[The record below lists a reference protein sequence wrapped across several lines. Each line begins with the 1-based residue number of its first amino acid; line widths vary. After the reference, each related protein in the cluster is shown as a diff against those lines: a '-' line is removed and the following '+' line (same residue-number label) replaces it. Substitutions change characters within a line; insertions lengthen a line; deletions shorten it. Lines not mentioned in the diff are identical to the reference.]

1 MLFLASIQSDG
12 DRSKAERLYYA
23 YRKLMYKVAFDIL
36 HDKHLAE
43 DAISEA
49 FVKIIKNLHKIGEEN
64 CPRTKNFLVIICRNT
79 AINMYNKRNK
89 QCYYD
94 ETIDTLSDIASP
106 STEEL
111 VITKESILAV
121 SEVIKGLKPIYRDVI
136 FLTRVYA
143 YSVKDTAMLLGISED
158 AVKKRLSRARTLLSE
173 ELKRQK
179 ILY

>member
-43 DAISEA
+43 DAIGEA

-94 ETIDTLSDIASP
+94 ETVDTLSDIASP

-143 YSVKDTAMLLGISED
+143 YSVKDTATLLGISED